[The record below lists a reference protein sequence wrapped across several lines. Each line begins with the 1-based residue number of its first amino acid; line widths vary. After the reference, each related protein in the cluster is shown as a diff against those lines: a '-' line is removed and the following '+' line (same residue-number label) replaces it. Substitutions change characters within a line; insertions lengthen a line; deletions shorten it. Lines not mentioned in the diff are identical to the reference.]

1 VLWLQKKGIV
11 ITVGILAAITISSFL
26 IWMIPQNNEA
36 IFVVSNFQDHID
48 VVKEI
53 HNVIV
58 DGIEIEFQ
66 NLLAGDITPEQ
77 YIEIADV
84 SSTQIKSQII
94 RLVESNAP
102 EEWHDSYLNYIE
114 ALRKTNSQI
123 LETIIVAN
131 LIEKD
136 FDQNSI
142 EEPLVKIST
151 LKQESKSFVKTSD
164 ELTP

>member
-1 VLWLQKKGIV
+1 VASKKGIV
-11 ITVGILAAITISSFL
+11 ITVGILAAITISSSL

-36 IFVVSNFQDHID
+36 VFVVSNFQDHID

-94 RLVESNAP
+94 RLVESDAP
-102 EEWHDSYLNYIE
+102 EEWYDSYLNYIE

-131 LIEKD
+131 LMEKG

-142 EEPLVKIST
+142 EEPLVKISN
-151 LKQESKSFVKTSD
+151 LKQESKSFVKISD

>member
-1 VLWLQKKGIV
+1 MASKKGIV

-36 IFVVSNFQDHID
+36 VFVVSNFQDHID

-66 NLLAGDITPEQ
+66 NLLIGDVTPEQ

-94 RLVESNAP
+94 KLVKSDAP

-131 LIEKD
+131 LMEKG

-142 EEPLVKIST
+142 EPSLVKISV

>member
-1 VLWLQKKGIV
+1 MASKKGIA
-11 ITVGILAAITISSFL
+11 ITVGILAVITISSFL
-26 IWMIPQNNEA
+26 IWMMPQNNEA
-36 IFVVSNFQDHID
+36 VFVVSNFQDHID

-66 NLLAGDITPEQ
+66 NLLVGDVTPEQ

-94 RLVESNAP
+94 KLVKSDAP

-131 LIEKD
+131 LMEKG

-142 EEPLVKIST
+142 EPSLVKISV
-151 LKQESKSFVKTSD
+151 LKQESKSFVKISD

>member
-1 VLWLQKKGIV
+1 MASKKGIV

-36 IFVVSNFQDHID
+36 VFVVSNFQDHID

-94 RLVESNAP
+94 RLVKSEAP

-131 LIEKD
+131 LMEKGS
-136 FDQNSI
+136 DQNSI
-142 EEPLVKIST
+142 EDSLVKISI

>member
-1 VLWLQKKGIV
+1 MASKKGIA
-11 ITVGILAAITISSFL
+11 ITVGILAVITISSFL
-26 IWMIPQNNEA
+26 IWMMPQNNEA
-36 IFVVSNFQDHID
+36 VFVVSNFQDHID

-66 NLLAGDITPEQ
+66 NLLVGDVTPEQ

-94 RLVESNAP
+94 KLVKSDAP

-131 LIEKD
+131 LIEKG

-142 EEPLVKIST
+142 EPSLVKISV

>member
-1 VLWLQKKGIV
+1 MASKKGIV

-36 IFVVSNFQDHID
+36 VFVVSNFQDHID

-58 DGIEIEFQ
+58 DGIEIELQ

-94 RLVESNAP
+94 RLVKSEAP
-102 EEWHDSYLNYIE
+102 EEWRDSYLNYIE

-131 LIEKD
+131 LMEKGS
-136 FDQNSI
+136 DQNSI
-142 EEPLVKIST
+142 EESLVKISI

>member
-1 VLWLQKKGIV
+1 MASKKGIM

-36 IFVVSNFQDHID
+36 VFVVSNFHDHID

-66 NLLAGDITPEQ
+66 NLLAGNITPEQ

-94 RLVESNAP
+94 RLVKSEAP

-131 LIEKD
+131 LIEKGS
-136 FDQNSI
+136 DQNSI
-142 EEPLVKIST
+142 EESLVKISI
-151 LKQESKSFVKTSD
+151 LKQESKSFVKISD

>member
-1 VLWLQKKGIV
+1 MASKKGIV

-36 IFVVSNFQDHID
+36 VFVVSNFQDHID

-94 RLVESNAP
+94 RLVESEAP

-131 LIEKD
+131 LMEKGS
-136 FDQNSI
+136 DQNSI
-142 EEPLVKIST
+142 EDSLVKISI
-151 LKQESKSFVKTSD
+151 LKQESESFVKTSD

>member
-1 VLWLQKKGIV
+1 VASKKGIL

-26 IWMIPQNNEA
+26 IWMMPQNNEA
-36 IFVVSNFQDHID
+36 VFIVSNFQDHID
-48 VVKEI
+48 VIKEI

-58 DGIEIEFQ
+58 DGVEIEFQ

-94 RLVESNAP
+94 RLVKSDAP

-123 LETIIVAN
+123 LETVIVAN
-131 LIEKD
+131 LMEKG

-142 EEPLVKIST
+142 EESLIKISN
-151 LKQESKSFVKTSD
+151 LKQESMSFVKTSD

>member
-1 VLWLQKKGIV
+1 VASKKGIV

-36 IFVVSNFQDHID
+36 VFVVSNFQDHID

-94 RLVESNAP
+94 RLVESDAP

-131 LIEKD
+131 LMEKG

-142 EEPLVKIST
+142 EESLVKISI
-151 LKQESKSFVKTSD
+151 LKQESESFVKTSD

>member
-1 VLWLQKKGIV
+1 MASKKGIV

-94 RLVESNAP
+94 RLVKSDAP

-131 LIEKD
+131 LMEKGS
-136 FDQNSI
+136 DQNSI
-142 EEPLVKIST
+142 EDSLVKISI

>member
-1 VLWLQKKGIV
+1 MASQKGIV
-11 ITVGILAAITISSFL
+11 ITVGILAVITISSFL

-36 IFVVSNFQDHID
+36 IFVISNFQDHID

-66 NLLAGDITPEQ
+66 NLLARDITPEQ

-94 RLVESNAP
+94 RLVESDAP

-131 LIEKD
+131 LIEKGS
-136 FDQNSI
+136 DQNSI
-142 EEPLVKIST
+142 EESLVKISI

>member
-1 VLWLQKKGIV
+1 VASKKGIV

-36 IFVVSNFQDHID
+36 VFVVSNFQDHID

-94 RLVESNAP
+94 RLVESDAP

-131 LIEKD
+131 LMEKGS
-136 FDQNSI
+136 DQNSI
-142 EEPLVKIST
+142 EDSLVKISI

>member
-1 VLWLQKKGIV
+1 MASKKGIA
-11 ITVGILAAITISSFL
+11 ITVGILAVITISSFL
-26 IWMIPQNNEA
+26 IWMMPQNNEA
-36 IFVVSNFQDHID
+36 VFVVSNFQDHID

-66 NLLAGDITPEQ
+66 NLLIGDVTPEQ

-94 RLVESNAP
+94 KLVKSDAP

-131 LIEKD
+131 LIEKG

-142 EEPLVKIST
+142 EPSLVKISV

>member
-1 VLWLQKKGIV
+1 MASKKGIA
-11 ITVGILAAITISSFL
+11 ITVGILAVITISSFL
-26 IWMIPQNNEA
+26 IWMMPQNNEA
-36 IFVVSNFQDHID
+36 VFVVSNFQDHID

-66 NLLAGDITPEQ
+66 NLLVGDVTPEQ

-94 RLVESNAP
+94 KLVKSDAP

-123 LETIIVAN
+123 LETIIIAN
-131 LIEKD
+131 LIEKG

-142 EEPLVKIST
+142 EGSLVKIST
-151 LKQESKSFVKTSD
+151 LKQESKYFIKTSN
-164 ELTP
+164 ELAP

>member
-1 VLWLQKKGIV
+1 MASKKGIA
-11 ITVGILAAITISSFL
+11 ITVGILAVITISSFL
-26 IWMIPQNNEA
+26 IWMMPQNNEA
-36 IFVVSNFQDHID
+36 VFVVSNFQDHID

-66 NLLAGDITPEQ
+66 NLLIGDVTPEQ

-94 RLVESNAP
+94 KLVKSDAP

-131 LIEKD
+131 LMEKG

-142 EEPLVKIST
+142 EPSLVKISV

-164 ELTP
+164 ELTPK

>member
-1 VLWLQKKGIV
+1 MASKKGIV

-94 RLVESNAP
+94 RLVESDAP
-102 EEWHDSYLNYIE
+102 EEWHDSYLNYID

-131 LIEKD
+131 LMEKGS
-136 FDQNSI
+136 DQNSI
-142 EEPLVKIST
+142 EDSLVKISI

>member
-1 VLWLQKKGIV
+1 MASKKGIV
-11 ITVGILAAITISSFL
+11 ITAGILAVITISSFL

-94 RLVESNAP
+94 RLVESDAP
-102 EEWHDSYLNYIE
+102 EEWYDSYLNYIE

-131 LIEKD
+131 LIEKG
-136 FDQNSI
+136 FDQNAI
-142 EEPLVKIST
+142 EEPLVKISI

>member
-1 VLWLQKKGIV
+1 MASKKGIA
-11 ITVGILAAITISSFL
+11 ITVGILAVITISSFL
-26 IWMIPQNNEA
+26 IWMMPQNNEA
-36 IFVVSNFQDHID
+36 VFVVSNFQDHID

-66 NLLAGDITPEQ
+66 NLLIGDVTPEQ

-94 RLVESNAP
+94 KLVKSDAP

-131 LIEKD
+131 LMEKG

-142 EEPLVKIST
+142 EPSLVKISV

>member
-1 VLWLQKKGIV
+1 MASKKGIV

-36 IFVVSNFQDHID
+36 VFVVSNFQDHID

-94 RLVESNAP
+94 RLVESDAP
-102 EEWHDSYLNYIE
+102 EEWYDSYLNYIE

-131 LIEKD
+131 LMEKG

-142 EEPLVKIST
+142 EASLVKISV

>member
-1 VLWLQKKGIV
+1 MASKKGIA
-11 ITVGILAAITISSFL
+11 ITVGILAVITISSFL
-26 IWMIPQNNEA
+26 IWMMPQNNEA
-36 IFVVSNFQDHID
+36 VFVVSNFQDHID

-58 DGIEIEFQ
+58 GGIEIELQ
-66 NLLAGDITPEQ
+66 NLLVGDITPEQ

-94 RLVESNAP
+94 RLVKSEAP

-131 LIEKD
+131 LMEKGS
-136 FDQNSI
+136 DQNSI
-142 EEPLVKIST
+142 EDSLVKISI

>member
-1 VLWLQKKGIV
+1 MASKKGIA
-11 ITVGILAAITISSFL
+11 ITVGILAVITISSFL
-26 IWMIPQNNEA
+26 IWMMPQNNEA
-36 IFVVSNFQDHID
+36 VFVVSNFQDHID
-48 VVKEI
+48 VGKEI

-66 NLLAGDITPEQ
+66 NLLIGDVTPEQ

-94 RLVESNAP
+94 KLVKSDAP

-131 LIEKD
+131 LMEKG

-142 EEPLVKIST
+142 EPSLVKISV
-151 LKQESKSFVKTSD
+151 LKQESKSFVKISD